1 MSFLS
6 DWTSI
11 ALKGGL
17 TFAGVIGFAAFASS
31 PAGAENASIQ
41 GAATRSTPGGYS
53 SSTAGQMIA
62 PDNTYFNGPLEI
74 TPTFTTPMGGGTSI
88 PTSLRV
94 SAVNGVQPGG
104 AGYYDPATL
113 SAMLTNPALMSNPQ
127 LKEQAYAALDAA
139 FPNYFGQGQG
149 LGTWLRLDPYWSNN
163 LYRLFQSPY
172 SPIFLQSVISRI
184 SPPDIKRA
192 VITKLNTININTQ
205 QGRDAFSAIVKAAS
219 GANGL
224 E

>member
-6 DWTSI
+6 YWASI
-11 ALKGGL
+11 ACKGGL
-17 TFAGVIGFAAFASS
+17 TLAGIIGFAAFASS

-41 GAATRSTPGGYS
+41 GAATRATPGGYS

-62 PDNTYFNGPLEI
+62 PDSTYFKGPLEI
-74 TPTFTTPMGGGTSI
+74 TPTFTTPVGGGTSI

-104 AGYYDPATL
+104 AGYYDPQTL
-113 SAMLTNPALMSNPQ
+113 SAMLTSPALMSDPQ

-139 FPNYFGQGQG
+139 YPNWGGVGQG
-149 LGTWLRLDPYWSNN
+149 LGMYLRTDSYWGNINLNLVLQWNPWLLPA
-163 LYRLFQSPY
+163 
-172 SPIFLQSVISRI
+172 IISRV
-184 SPPDIKRA
+184 SPPDIKKT
-192 VITKLNTININTQ
+192 VITKLNTIDINTQ
-205 QGRDAFSAIVKAAS
+205 QGRDAYSAIVKAAS